1 MVSATKQPT
10 VVRRLGTPAALALAD
25 LASIFDDLQT
35 VLRCCERL
43 IMELSA
49 RPDEPDDLVLESF
62 WTTASLSYARC
73 FAEGRRGVGL
83 TDEDVTSTSLRG
95 EVLEWHK
102 VLRQLSEHYS
112 STVDNPRERFEV
124 GAAQDA
130 DGRATGIAITSTTQP
145 TLDDLTVRQ
154 TGALAYELS
163 QLVDKRIAEHQERL
177 LTAAAALSTSELEK
191 LPRIDVL
198 EPQEQQTEGGS
209 TSEDGS

>member
-1 MVSATKQPT
+1 MVSATQQPT

-43 IMELSA
+43 MAELA
-49 RPDEPDDLVLESF
+49 RPSGQPDDLVLESF
-62 WTTASLSYARC
+62 WATASLSYARC

-102 VLRQLSEHYS
+102 VLRQLSVHYS

-124 GAAQDA
+124 GVAEGP
-130 DGRATGIAITSTTQP
+130 DGRAGGIAITSTTHP
-145 TLDDLTVRQ
+145 ALDDLTVRQ
-154 TGALAYELS
+154 TGALAYQLS
-163 QLVDKRIAEHQERL
+163 ELVDKRIAEHQERL
-177 LTAAAALSTSELEK
+177 FTNVGTMSAEELSALPE
-191 LPRIDVL
+191 IDVL
-198 EPQEQQTEGGS
+198 TPDAPAPEGG
-209 TSEDGS
+209 DN

>member
-43 IMELSA
+43 MTELAGS
-49 RPDEPDDLVLESF
+49 PDNPDDLVLEAF
-62 WTTASLSYARC
+62 WTTAALSYSRC

-83 TDEDVTSTSLRG
+83 TDEDVESTSLRG

-102 VLRQLSEHYS
+102 VLRQLAEHYKS
-112 STVDNPRERFEV
+112 GVDNPRERFETGV
-124 GAAQDA
+124 SQGD
-130 DGRATGIAITSTTQP
+130 DGRANGIAVTSTTQP

-163 QLVDKRIAEHQERL
+163 QVVNKRIAEHQERL
-177 LTAAAALSTSELEK
+177 LTAVGGMSVSELEM
-191 LPRIDVL
+191 LPVIDVA
-198 EPQEQQTEGGS
+198 EPEEPTPAS
-209 TSEDGS
+209 DGA

>member
-1 MVSATKQPT
+1 MVSATEQPT

-25 LASIFDDLQT
+25 LASIFDDLGT

-43 IMELSA
+43 MTELA
-49 RPDEPDDLVLESF
+49 DPAGEPDDLALEAF
-62 WTTASLSYARC
+62 WTTAALSYARC
-73 FAEGRRGVGL
+73 FAEGPRGVGL

-95 EVLEWHK
+95 EVLEWHQ
-102 VLRQLSEHYS
+102 VLRSLSEHYA

-124 GAAQDA
+124 GAAEA
-130 DGRATGIAITSTTQP
+130 PDGSAGGIAITSTTQP

-163 QLVDKRIAEHQERL
+163 KIVDSRITEHQERL
-177 LTAAAALSTSELEK
+177 LAAAAALSAEELSK

-198 EPQEQQTEGGS
+198 TPDEPRAGE
-209 TSEDGS
+209 